1 MRTIKQIRRDNL
13 QYLVRTRYNSVPN
26 RLAKDAGVHQIQI
39 SRVLAE
45 GPSRRELGDK
55 LARAIEEGAGLER
68 GWLDQEHA
76 AAEQII
82 SKISNLS
89 AEQKQAIEGLVD
101 QLLAT
106 ADKSTD

>member
-13 QYLVRTRYNSVPN
+13 EYLVRTRYNAVPN
-26 RLAKDAGVHQIQI
+26 RLAKACGVHQIQI
-39 SRVLAE
+39 SRILAE
-45 GPSRRELGDK
+45 GESRRDLGDK
-55 LARAIEEGAGLER
+55 LARTIEAGAGLEN

-82 SKISNLS
+82 SKISSLS
-89 AEQKQAIEGLVD
+89 AEQKEAIESLVD

-106 ADKSTD
+106 ANQSTD